1 MVVVGPH
8 IMCTACVLFIH
19 ALHVCTIIHGHVYC
33 IVYCLWTCVLH
44 VCTFCTVTS
53 NYMVV
58 WHVVQA
64 APIWHDTVLLVSVPY
79 VSMCVRQM
87 YESYCPYGVSV

>member
-1 MVVVGPH
+1 MQHVCC
-8 IMCTACVLFIH
+8 MCCVCAVCIEGVLCILH
-19 ALHVCTIIHGHVYC
+19 ALCVR
-33 IVYCLWTCVLH
+33 CVLH